1 MQQRKKGQ
9 IWGPR
14 ADSLWGREPFGDA
27 LLEMQGPQRTCS
39 QTEEWKET
47 VFAGNI
53 LGKLR

>member
-27 LLEMQGPQRTCS
+27 LLEMQGPQRTYS

-53 LGKLR
+53 LGKVR